1 MRGEAFHGRESY
13 HRAVPGASG
22 GRLAAVFWHHAR
34 MKLPALAFAFAL
46 LAPAALAA
54 SVNDGGRAR
63 EFSHA
68 LKPGDVA
75 EECLRL
81 EAGRSRSFEW
91 SADAPVDF
99 NIHYHRGNDVA
110 YPVKANQRRE
120 GKGRFT
126 ASAGEDYCWM
136 WTARGPTKVTGKLG
150 PEE

>member
-13 HRAVPGASG
+13 HRAVPGAPA
-22 GRLAAVFWHHAR
+22 GRREAHFWHHAR
-34 MKLPALAFAFAL
+34 MKLSALAFAL
-46 LAPAALAA
+46 LAPAALA
-54 SVNDGGRAR
+54 SPVNDGGKSRA
-63 EFSHA
+63 FSHS

-81 EAGRSRSFEW
+81 EAGRSRTFEW

-110 YPVKANQRRE
+110 YPVKANRQRE

-126 ASAGEDYCWM
+126 ASAGEDYC
-136 WTARGPTKVTGKLG
+136 
-150 PEE
+150 